1 MIVLHTFVVSGSR
14 TNALKQVEAS
24 NATRFR
30 TCHLERM
37 LMIEYN
43 SKRPSSPPATN
54 FKKKGNILLCTERN
68 CSRGMLFDKRAPE
81 INVIH
86 TTDPNVMENKDWYKN
101 RMNSRNRPG
110 FLSMSPARIPRGLMK
125 SKSEGFKSPTR
136 AYQSTCKLCL
146 NM

>member
-1 MIVLHTFVVSGSR
+1 
-14 TNALKQVEAS
+14 
-24 NATRFR
+24 
-30 TCHLERM
+30 M

-81 INVIH
+81 TNVIH

-110 FLSMSPARIPRGLMK
+110 FLSMSPARK
-125 SKSEGFKSPTR
+125 YHEVD
-136 AYQSTCKLCL
+136 
-146 NM
+146 